1 MTQPQVPASS
11 DLASGQNASEVMS
24 AFSAQSVM
32 PLVARMTS
40 HPVMI
45 SARDGS
51 TVWVN
56 DAFTRVSGWALPEI
70 AGKRPDQFLHGPAT
84 DPDMARQVARLTAAG
99 QPFQAE
105 IENYRKDGSRFW
117 IAIDAQPLI
126 DPDGTVTGYFSVQ
139 SDITDRKRIE
149 VQLRRE
155 HQLLKTITL
164 AQSRFIAGDNPDEM
178 YRFLLAELLGL
189 TNSEYGFLGEC
200 RYDSSGKPYLRAS
213 AISDVAWN
221 EGTRRLYEQTSKAG
235 FEFFNLNTL
244 FGHILKTASPV
255 IANSPQSDERRGGIP
270 EGHPP
275 LNRFLGIP
283 IIHAG
288 KLIGAVGLA
297 NAPSDYGT
305 ETIEFLDPVLT
316 AIGLLMDAHE
326 KDVSRQTT
334 EQTLRETEDWL
345 EETGKVAEVG
355 AWRLDIRNKQ
365 LRWSAHTKRIHE
377 VPEDYEPSLAEAIHF
392 YAPEARPQIENA
404 VREGIATGKSWDLE
418 LPFVTAKGKARWVR
432 ALGRVERQGDEVV
445 ALYGAFQDVTD
456 RHNAELEREKLHRQ
470 FLQAQKLESI
480 GRLAGGIAHDF
491 NNMLAVI
498 LGHSEMALMSNGLSE
513 PISAH
518 FRAIQTAGQRSA
530 DLTHQLLAFARR
542 QHAIPQKVDLNRTA
556 QRMLQLLRRS
566 ISEAIT
572 VDWRPGKD
580 LWTVSIDPLQ
590 LDQVLTNLCLNARDA
605 LTDDGRIV
613 ISTHNETLS
622 RTTQMRSSILPVGDY
637 VVLTVSD
644 NGTGISEKALQHLFE
659 PFNTTKPVG
668 QGTGLGLAT
677 VYGIVQQNGGA
688 IDVESRPDVGTTFH
702 VYFPRATH
710 SRNPMEE
717 IQEEPLRIIRKL
729 CILLVEDEPAL
740 LKTGKLSLEQLGHR
754 VLTARNAETAMQIL
768 QEFGKTIDIV
778 ISDLVMPG
786 MNGIELAR
794 QICNHLPDI
803 RFVFMSGYG
812 SENVVRG
819 MAEKQAVTILTK
831 PFDLQ
836 QLSRAIHGAQKICG
850 SNQLQQPVD

>member
-1 MTQPQVPASS
+1 MTQPQVPAPS

-45 SARDGS
+45 SGRDGS

-56 DAFTRVSGWALPEI
+56 EAFTRVSGWTLPEI

-84 DPDMARQVARLTAAG
+84 DIDMAREIAELTAAG

-105 IENYRKDGSRFW
+105 IQNYRKDGSLFW
-117 IAIDAQPLI
+117 ISLDAQPLI

-149 VQLRRE
+149 GQLRHE

-164 AQSRFIAGDNPDEM
+164 AQSRFIAGQNPDEM
-178 YRFLLAELLGL
+178 YRFLLDELLGL

-200 RYDSSGKPYLRAS
+200 RYQPNGTPYLRAS
-213 AISDVAWN
+213 AITNIAWN
-221 EGTRRLYEQTSKAG
+221 AETQKLYQDARRTG
-235 FEFFNLNTL
+235 FEFHNLNTL
-244 FGHILKTASPV
+244 FGHILTTASPV
-255 IANSPQSDERRGGIP
+255 IANSPATDSRRGGTP
-270 EGHPP
+270 AGHPP
-275 LNRFLGIP
+275 LHRFLGIP

-297 NAPSDYGT
+297 NAPSEYSS
-305 ETIEFLDPVLT
+305 EIIQFLDPVVT

-326 KDVSRQTT
+326 KDVSRQAT
-334 EQTLRETEDWL
+334 EKTLRETEDWL

-355 AWRLDIRNKQ
+355 AWRLDVRSKQ
-365 LRWSAHTKRIHE
+365 LRWSAQTKRIHE
-377 VPEDYEPSLAEAIHF
+377 VPEDYQPDLAEAINF
-392 YAPEARPQIENA
+392 YAPEARFQIESA
-404 VREGIATGKSWDLE
+404 VKEGIATGKSWDLE
-418 LPFVTAKGKARWVR
+418 LPFVTAKGRARWVR
-432 ALGRVERQGDEVV
+432 ALGRVERQDDEVV
-445 ALYGAFQDVTD
+445 AVYGAFQDVTD

-498 LGHSEMALMSNGLSE
+498 LGHSEMALMSSGLTDQMAS
-513 PISAH
+513 H
-518 FRAIQTAGQRSA
+518 LRAIQTAGQRSA

-542 QHAIPQKVDLNRTA
+542 QHAIPQRVDLNRTA

-566 ISEAIT
+566 ISEAVT

-605 LTDDGRIV
+605 LTEDGRIV
-613 ISTHNETLS
+613 ISTHNETLA
-622 RTTQMRSSILPVGDY
+622 RTTQMRSSILPIGDY

-688 IDVESRPDVGTTFH
+688 IEVESRPDVGTTFH

-710 SRNPMEE
+710 GRSPLEDV
-717 IQEEPLRIIRKL
+717 QEEPLPVIRKL

-754 VLTARNAETAMQIL
+754 VLTARNAQDAMHIL
-768 QEFGKTIDIV
+768 QEYGKTIDIV

-786 MNGIELAR
+786 MNGIELAY
-794 QICNHLPDI
+794 QICSHLPNI

-836 QLSRAIHGAQKICG
+836 QLSRAIHGAQKIAPG
-850 SNQLQQPVD
+850 GQP

>member
-1 MTQPQVPASS
+1 MSQSNDSS
-11 DLASGQNASEVMS
+11 RLDFSSGQIASDVMS
-24 AFSAQSVM
+24 VFSAQSVM
-32 PLVARMTS
+32 PLVARLTS

-45 SARDGS
+45 SGRDGS

-56 DAFTRVSGWALPEI
+56 NAFVRDCGWQLEEI
-70 AGKRPDQFLHGPAT
+70 AGRRPDQFLHGPAT
-84 DPDMARQVARLTAAG
+84 EKEKAEEIIRLTAAG
-99 QPFQAE
+99 LPFQTE

-117 IAIDAQPLI
+117 ISLDAQPI
-126 DPDGTVTGYFSVQ
+126 VDADGTVTGYFSVQ

-149 VQLRRE
+149 AQLRRE
-155 HQLLKTITL
+155 HQLLKTVTL
-164 AQSRFIAGDNPDEM
+164 AQSLFIAGQNPDDM
-178 YRFLLAELLGL
+178 YQFLLTELLGL
-189 TNSEYGFLGEC
+189 TNSAYGFLGEC
-200 RYDSSGKPYLRAS
+200 RYDATGTPYLRAN
-213 AISDVAWN
+213 AITDISWN
-221 EGTRRLYEQTSKAG
+221 EETRRLYEQTSINS
-235 FEFFNLNTL
+235 FEFHNLKTL
-244 FGHILKTASPV
+244 FGHILTTAKPV
-255 IANSPQSDERRGGIP
+255 IANDPSSDLRRGGLP
-270 EGHPP
+270 AGHPP

-288 KLIGAVGLA
+288 RLIGAIGLA
-297 NAPSDYGT
+297 NAPEEYT
-305 ETIEFLDPVLT
+305 EATIEFLDPVIT
-316 AIGLLMDAHE
+316 SIGLLMDAHE
-326 KDVSRQTT
+326 KDISRQAT
-334 EQTLRETEDWL
+334 ERTLRETEDWL

-355 AWRLDIRNKQ
+355 AWRLEIQ
-365 LRWSAHTKRIHE
+365 TSHLRWSAQTKRIHE
-377 VPEDYEPSLAEAIHF
+377 VPDDYQPVLSEAVQF
-392 YAPEARPQIENA
+392 YAPEARSVIEQA
-404 VREGIATGKSWDLE
+404 VREGMETGKPWDLE
-418 LPFVTAKGKARWVR
+418 LPFVTAKGRARWVR
-432 ALGRVERQGDEVV
+432 ALGRAERQGNTVT
-445 ALYGAFQDVTD
+445 AIYGAFQDVTD

-498 LGHSEMALMSNGLSE
+498 LGHSEMALLSSGLSE
-513 PISAH
+513 QMTAH
-518 FRAIQTAGQRSA
+518 LRAIQTAGQRSA

-566 ISEAIT
+566 ISEAVT
-572 VDWRPGKD
+572 VDWRPGRD
-580 LWTVSIDPLQ
+580 LGTVSIDPLQ

-605 LTDDGRIV
+605 LTEEGRIV
-613 ISTHNETLS
+613 ISTHNETLT
-622 RTTQMRSSILPVGDY
+622 RATQMRSSVLPSGDY

-688 IDVESRPDVGTTFH
+688 IDVESRADLGTTFH
-702 VYFPRATH
+702 VYFPRAAQVR
-710 SRNPMEE
+710 SLPEE
-717 IQEEPLRIIRKL
+717 IQEEPKPVLKKL

-740 LKTGKLSLEQLGHR
+740 LKTGMLSLEQLGHR
-754 VLTARNAETAMQIL
+754 VVTARNAQDAMQKL

-786 MNGIELAR
+786 MNGIELAKEIR
-794 QICNHLPDI
+794 NHIPEI

-812 SENVVRG
+812 TENVVRG
-819 MAEKQAVTILTK
+819 MAEKQALTILTK

-836 QLSRAIHGAQKICG
+836 QLGRAIHGAQKLASG
-850 SNQLQQPVD
+850 GFQ

>member
-1 MTQPQVPASS
+1 MSQLNDPSRLDFS
-11 DLASGQNASEVMS
+11 SGQVAFDVMS
-24 AFSAQSVM
+24 AFSAQHVM

-45 SARDGS
+45 SGRDGR

-56 DAFTRVSGWALPEI
+56 DAFVRVSGWRLEEI
-70 AGKRPDQFLHGPAT
+70 AGLRADQFLHGPAT
-84 DPDMARQVARLTAAG
+84 ETEKAEEISRLTAAG
-99 QPFQAE
+99 LPFQTE

-117 IAIDAQPLI
+117 ISLDAQPI
-126 DPDGTVTGYFSVQ
+126 VGTDGTVTGYFSVQ

-149 VQLRRE
+149 AQLRRE
-155 HQLLKTITL
+155 HQLLKTVTL
-164 AQSRFIAGDNPDEM
+164 AQSRFIAGQNPDEM
-178 YRFLLAELLGL
+178 YGFLLKELLGL
-189 TNSEYGFLGEC
+189 TSSEYGFLGEC
-200 RYDSSGKPYLRAS
+200 RYDVNGNPYLRAS
-213 AISDVAWN
+213 AITDISWS
-221 EGTRRLYEQTSKAG
+221 EETRRLYEQTSTTG
-235 FEFFNLNTL
+235 FEFRNLKTL
-244 FGHILKTASPV
+244 FGQILVTGKPV
-255 IANSPQSDERRGGIP
+255 IANDPSSDLRRGGLP
-270 EGHPP
+270 AGHPP
-275 LNRFLGIP
+275 LNRFVGIP

-288 KLIGAVGLA
+288 RVIGAIGLA
-297 NAPSDYGT
+297 NAPEEYT
-305 ETIEFLDPVLT
+305 ESTIEFLDPVTT

-326 KDVSRQTT
+326 KDISRQAT
-334 EQTLRETEDWL
+334 ECTLRETEDWL

-355 AWRLDIRNKQ
+355 AWRLDIRTNQ
-365 LRWSAHTKRIHE
+365 LRWSAQTKRIHE
-377 VPEDYEPSLAEAIHF
+377 VPEDYQPDLAEAVQF
-392 YAPEARPQIENA
+392 YAPEARPLIEQA
-404 VREGIATGKSWDLE
+404 VYDGIRTGKSWDLE
-418 LPFVTAKGKARWVR
+418 LPFVTAKGRARWVR
-432 ALGRVERQGDEVV
+432 ALGRVERRGDAVT
-445 ALYGAFQDVTD
+445 AIYGAFQDVTD

-498 LGHSEMALMSNGLSE
+498 LGHSEMALLGGGLSE
-513 PISAH
+513 QMTAH
-518 FRAIQTAGQRSA
+518 LRAIQTAGQRSA

-566 ISEAIT
+566 IGEAVTI
-572 VDWRPGKD
+572 DWRPGRD
-580 LWTVSIDPLQ
+580 LWTVNIDPLQ

-605 LTDDGRIV
+605 LTEDGRIV
-613 ISTHNETLS
+613 ISTHNETLT
-622 RTTQMRSSILPVGDY
+622 RATQMRSSLLPSGDY

-677 VYGIVQQNGGA
+677 VYGIVQQNAGA
-688 IDVESRPDVGTTFH
+688 IDVESRSEVGTTFH
-702 VYFPRATH
+702 VYFPRAVQVR
-710 SRNPMEE
+710 SAPEE
-717 IQEEPLRIIRKL
+717 IHEEPQTVLKKL
-729 CILLVEDEPAL
+729 SILLVEDEPAL

-754 VLTARNAETAMQIL
+754 VLTARNAQDAL
-768 QEFGKTIDIV
+768 QNLKQNGKTIDIV

-794 QICNHLPDI
+794 EIHNHLPDI

-812 SENVVRG
+812 TENVVRG
-819 MAEKQAVTILTK
+819 MAEKQALTILTK

-836 QLSRAIHGAQKICG
+836 QLSRAIHGAQKVAPG
-850 SNQLQQPVD
+850 GFQ

>member
-1 MTQPQVPASS
+1 
-11 DLASGQNASEVMS
+11 MS

-45 SARDGS
+45 SGRDGS
-51 TVWVN
+51 TFWVN
-56 DAFTRVSGWALPEI
+56 DAFTRVSGWTLPEI

-84 DPDMARQVARLTAAG
+84 DADMAREVARLTAAG

-105 IENYRKDGSRFW
+105 IQNYRKDGSLFW
-117 IAIDAQPLI
+117 VSLDAQPLI

-149 VQLRRE
+149 DQLRRE
-155 HQLLKTITL
+155 HHLLKTITL
-164 AQSRFIAGDNPDEM
+164 AQSRFIAGQNPDEM

-200 RYDSSGKPYLRAS
+200 RYEADGTPYLRAS
-213 AISDVAWN
+213 AITNISWN
-221 EGTRRLYEQTSKAG
+221 AETQKLYDEASRNG
-235 FEFFNLNTL
+235 FVFNNLNTL
-244 FGHILKTASPV
+244 FGKILTTASPV
-255 IANSPQSDERRGGIP
+255 ISNSPQSDIRRGGTP
-270 EGHPP
+270 QGHPP
-275 LNRFLGIP
+275 LHRFLGIP
-283 IIHAG
+283 IIHTG

-297 NAPSDYGT
+297 NAPADYCE

-316 AIGLLMDAHE
+316 AIGLLMDAQE

-334 EQTLRETEDWL
+334 EKTLRETEDWL

-355 AWRLDIRNKQ
+355 AWRLDVKNNQ
-365 LRWSAHTKRIHE
+365 LRWSAQTKRIHE
-377 VPEDYEPSLAEAIHF
+377 VPEDYKPLLSEAIQF
-392 YAPEARPQIENA
+392 YAPEARHQIEHA
-404 VREGIATGKSWDLE
+404 VREGLETGKSWDLE
-418 LPFVTAKGKARWVR
+418 LPFVTAKGRARWVR
-432 ALGRVERQGDEVV
+432 ALGRVERQGNEVI

-513 PISAH
+513 QMSAH
-518 FRAIQTAGQRSA
+518 LRAIQTAGQRSA

-613 ISTHNETLS
+613 ISTHNESLT
-622 RTTQMRSSILPVGDY
+622 RTTQMRSSILPAGDY

-677 VYGIVQQNGGA
+677 VYGIVQQNAGA
-688 IDVESRPDVGTTFH
+688 IEVESRPDVGTTFH

-710 SRNPMEE
+710 GRNPLDEV
-717 IQEEPLRIIRKL
+717 QEEPLPSIRKL

-754 VLTARNAETAMQIL
+754 VLTARNAHDAMHVL
-768 QEFGKTIDIV
+768 QEYGRTIDIV

-786 MNGIELAR
+786 MNGIELAHE
-794 QICNHLPDI
+794 ICSHLPNI

-836 QLSRAIHGAQKICG
+836 QLNRAIHSAQKIAPG
-850 SNQLQQPVD
+850 SQP